1 MKQFWQDFDYLLIIG
16 IIIIV
21 AFVISRILKYI
32 LTKSINAS
40 VSVLKTDPTNYHFLK
55 NAVNAIIILITI
67 ISIFYTIPS
76 LKQIGVTLLASAGLL
91 TVIVGFASQQAFSNI
106 IAGIFIVIFKT
117 FRVDDHIEIGEQKG
131 IVEDITLRHTVIR
144 NLENRRVIIPNTAIS
159 EQTIINSDIVDEKVC
174 TTLDLGIGYDSDLN
188 NAFKIITEEAIAHNN
203 FLDIRTKEEKQNG
216 KNPIDLRVVGWGD
229 SSINLRAYIWAK
241 SFGDGFVMKCDLF
254 KSIKEKFDIE
264 GIEIPYPHRTI
275 IYKNKN

>member
-1 MKQFWQDFDYLLIIG
+1 M
-16 IIIIV
+16 
-21 AFVISRILKYI
+21 
-32 LTKSINAS
+32 
-40 VSVLKTDPTNYHFLK
+40 
-55 NAVNAIIILITI
+55 
-67 ISIFYTIPS
+67 
-76 LKQIGVTLLASAGLL
+76 
-91 TVIVGFASQQAFSNI
+91 
-106 IAGIFIVIFKT
+106 
-117 FRVDDHIEIGEQKG
+117 
-131 IVEDITLRHTVIR
+131 EDITLRHTVIR

-188 NAFKIITEEAIAHNN
+188 NAFKIITEEAIAHHN

-241 SFGDGFVMKCDLF
+241 SFGDGFTMKCDLF

-275 IYKNKN
+275 VYKNKI

>member
-21 AFVISRILKYI
+21 AFIISRILKYI

-106 IAGIFIVIFKT
+106 IAGIFIVIFKP

-188 NAFKIITEEAIAHNN
+188 NAFK
-203 FLDIRTKEEKQNG
+203 
-216 KNPIDLRVVGWGD
+216 
-229 SSINLRAYIWAK
+229 
-241 SFGDGFVMKCDLF
+241 
-254 KSIKEKFDIE
+254 
-264 GIEIPYPHRTI
+264 
-275 IYKNKN
+275 